1 MIPEDKQVRRL
12 IVFGISHYCEKAR
25 WALDWH
31 GVDYEEVNWPP
42 GPHLLM
48 AKRLGA
54 PRSSVPILQEGE
66 ELIQGSDKI
75 IDWADALSPSS
86 DKSLSTPEACE
97 LEQRADKSLGIHARR
112 LAYAECLKTHP
123 HVVKP
128 AVFHNL
134 SALHLLLANLMW
146 PITRRAMI
154 RGYGLGEGAAAESRA
169 RMEVELDWFDAA
181 IADGRPFLTG
191 DRFTRADIAVAS
203 LLSPFARPDA
213 MPLYQ
218 RMEFPPALAADL
230 SRWQSRPTMQWV
242 SQIYAKFRKPPA

>member
-1 MIPEDKQVRRL
+1 MRKL

-31 GVDYEEVNWPP
+31 GLAYKEVNWPP
-42 GPHLLM
+42 GPHLIM

-54 PRSSVPILQEGE
+54 PRSSVPILLDGE
-66 ELIQGSDKI
+66 TLVQGSDKI
-75 IDWADALSPSS
+75 IDWADEQPGHEAKRL
-86 DKSLSTPEACE
+86 DTPEAVA

-128 AVFHNL
+128 ALFHNL
-134 SALHLLLANLMW
+134 SALHLGLAHLMW
-146 PITRRAMI
+146 PVTRRAMI
-154 RGYGLGEGAAAESRA
+154 RGYGLTAEAAAESRIRIEA
-169 RMEVELDWFDAA
+169 ELDMLDGLL
-181 IADGRPFLTG
+181 ADGRRYLTG

-203 LLSPFARPDA
+203 LLAPFVRPDA
-213 MPLYQ
+213 LPLYQ

-230 SRWQSRPTMQWV
+230 ARWQPRPTLKW
-242 SQIYAKFRKPPA
+242 IAKLYAEERHRSPG